1 MSRLA
6 RLELGLEARAQRED
20 HLDTRM
26 WLRLLACSTDIE
38 QAIRQR
44 LRQQFGT
51 TLSRF
56 DYLAQLQRHPKGLRM
71 SELSACLMVTSGNVT
86 GLTDQLVLEGWV
98 QRTEDSRDR
107 RVWRVRLTPEGRR
120 HFEQMAVEHEG
131 SLRQLFKPMPST
143 EKKAL
148 YELLG
153 QLRQHLQAPPEPPV
167 KPEAAHA
174 ASAAWPIKRHPSA
187 GGRP

>member
-6 RLELGLEARAQRED
+6 RVALGLEARAHRED

-56 DYLAQLQRHPKGLRM
+56 DYLAQLERHPKGLRM
-71 SELSACLMVTSGNVT
+71 SELSACLMVTGGNVT
-86 GLTDQLVLEGWV
+86 GLTDQLVQEGWV

-107 RVWRVRLTPEGRR
+107 RVWRVRLTAEGRR
-120 HFEQMAVEHEG
+120 RFEQMAAAHEG
-131 SLRQLFKPMPST
+131 WLRQLFKPMQNA

-148 YELLG
+148 YDQLG
-153 QLRQHLQAPPEPPV
+153 QQRQHLLATSDSPTTPAAP
-167 KPEAAHA
+167 AA
-174 ASAAWPIKRHPSA
+174 AAWPIKRNPSNP